1 MEFFSTTPGLFSL
14 AIIPSVIT
22 AIVGW
27 YYWRHLDKSWNQRQ
41 VSQVLQSIGVKFL
54 QGIMLPDGIE
64 GYTYIDY
71 LLLTPKG
78 FVVLDINLSEGHLF
92 GGESVD
98 EWTQVVNKKTFK
110 FNNPLYDNQTKCQA
124 VRWNVKNNIGE
135 NDSANDDLETHG
147 WIAFSS
153 AGNFP
158 KGIPENISMIKDLHD
173 DLEEKFNLSAGNSS
187 GNSGSSQNILDQLHA
202 LSTATHAEAGH

>member
-1 MEFFSTTPGLFSL
+1 MEFFSTTPGLISL
-14 AIIPSVIT
+14 AIFPSVI
-22 AIVGW
+22 ISVVGW
-27 YYWRHLDKSWNQRQ
+27 YTWRHLDRSWNQRQ
-41 VSQVLQSIGVKFL
+41 ISQVLQSIGVKFL
-54 QGIMLPDGIE
+54 QDIMLPDGIE

-78 FVVLDINLSEGHLF
+78 MVVLDINLSEGHIF

-98 EWTQVVNKKTFK
+98 EWTQVVNKKTYK

-124 VRWNVKNNIGE
+124 VRWNVKNNIAE
-135 NDSANDDLETHG
+135 NANANDDLETHG

-158 KGIPENISMIKDLHD
+158 KGIPENISMIKNLND
-173 DLEEKFNLSAGNSS
+173 DLEKKFNLSTSNDE
-187 GNSGSSQNILDQLHA
+187 SSQNILDQLYA
-202 LSTATHAEAGH
+202 LSTTTRAETGH

>member
-1 MEFFSTTPGLFSL
+1 MEFFGTPAGLFSL
-14 AIIPSVIT
+14 AVFPSLIT
-22 AIVGW
+22 GIGGW

-41 VSQVLQSIGVKFL
+41 VSQVLESIGVSYI
-54 QGIMLPDGIE
+54 QDIILPDGIE

-78 FVVLDINLSEGHLF
+78 IVVLDINLSQGHLF

-98 EWTQVVNKKTFK
+98 EWTQVVNKKTYK
-110 FNNPLYDNQTKCQA
+110 FRNPLYDNQTKCQA
-124 VRWNVKNNIGE
+124 VRWNISNNISDNTNE
-135 NDSANDDLETHG
+135 DLETHG

-158 KGIPENISMIKDLHD
+158 RGIPDNISMIKDLND
-173 DLEEKFNLSAGNSS
+173 DLEKKFNLSANS
-187 GNSGSSQNILDQLHA
+187 SGSSQDILDKLFV
-202 LSTATHAEAGH
+202 LSAETRAEAER

>member
-1 MEFFSTTPGLFSL
+1 MDFFSSPVGLFSL
-14 AIIPSVIT
+14 AIFPSIIISV
-22 AIVGW
+22 AAW
-27 YYWRHLDKSWNQRQ
+27 FYWQHLDKSWNQRQ
-41 VSQVLQSIGVKFL
+41 ISQVLQSIGVIYL
-54 QGIMLPDGIE
+54 QDIMLPDGIE

-78 FVVLDINLSEGHLF
+78 IVVLDINLSEGHIF

-98 EWTQVVNKKTFK
+98 EWTQVVNKKTYK

-124 VRWNVKNNIGE
+124 VRWNVKNKLEE
-135 NDSANDDLETHG
+135 NNFRSGDLETQG

-158 KGIPENISMIKDLHD
+158 KGIPENISMIKDLND
-173 DLEEKFNLSAGNSS
+173 DLEVKFNLSAGN
-187 GNSGSSQNILDQLHA
+187 NESSQNLLNQLFA
-202 LSTATHAEAGH
+202 LSKTTRTETGH

>member
-1 MEFFSTTPGLFSL
+1 MDFFSTPAGLFSL
-14 AIIPSVIT
+14 AIIPSILVS
-22 AIVGW
+22 VGGW

-41 VSQVLQSIGVKFL
+41 VSQVLESIGVSYI
-54 QGIMLPDGIE
+54 QDIILPDGIE

-78 FVVLDINLSEGHLF
+78 IVVLDINLSQGHLF

-98 EWTQVVNKKTFK
+98 EWTQIVNKKTYK
-110 FNNPLYDNQTKCQA
+110 FRNPLYDNQTKCQA
-124 VRWNVKNNIGE
+124 VRWNISNNISE
-135 NDSANDDLETHG
+135 NTDTSENLETHG

-158 KGIPENISMIKDLHD
+158 KGIPDNISMIKDLND
-173 DLEEKFNLSAGNSS
+173 DLEKKFNLSANS
-187 GNSGSSQNILDQLHA
+187 SGSSQDILDELFA
-202 LSTATHAEAGH
+202 LSTTTREEVGH

>member
-1 MEFFSTTPGLFSL
+1 MEFFSTVPGLLSL
-14 AIIPSVIT
+14 AIIPSI
-22 AIVGW
+22 IVSVFGW

-41 VSQVLQSIGVKFL
+41 ISQVLQSIGVKFL
-54 QGIMLPDGIE
+54 QDIMLPDGIE

-78 FVVLDINLSEGHLF
+78 MVVLDINLSEGHLF

-98 EWTQVVNKKTFK
+98 EWTQVVNKKTYK

-124 VRWNVKNNIGE
+124 VRWNIKNNT
-135 NDSANDDLETHG
+135 DTNDDLETHG

-158 KGIPENISMIKDLHD
+158 KGIPESISMIKDLD
-173 DLEEKFNLSAGNSS
+173 GDLEKKFNLSASN
-187 GNSGSSQNILDQLHA
+187 NESSQNVLDQLYA
-202 LSTATHAEAGH
+202 LSTATRAKAGH

>member
-1 MEFFSTTPGLFSL
+1 MEFFSTTAGLFSL
-14 AIIPSVIT
+14 AIFPSI
-22 AIVGW
+22 IVSVAGW

-54 QGIMLPDGIE
+54 QDIIIPDGIE

-158 KGIPENISMIKDLHD
+158 KGIPDQISMIKDLHD
-173 DLEEKFNLSAGNSS
+173 DLEKKFNLSAGN
-187 GNSGSSQNILDQLHA
+187 NESSQNILDQLYA
-202 LSTATHAEAGH
+202 LSTATRAEAGH

>member
-1 MEFFSTTPGLFSL
+1 MEFFSTPAGLFTL
-14 AIIPSVIT
+14 AIVPSILISVV
-22 AIVGW
+22 AW
-27 YYWRHLDKSWNQRQ
+27 YYWRHLDRTWNQRQ

-54 QGIMLPDGIE
+54 QDIILPDGIE

-78 FVVLDINLSEGHLF
+78 IVVLDINLSQGHLF

-98 EWTQVVNKKTFK
+98 EWTQVVSKKTYKFK
-110 FNNPLYDNQTKCQA
+110 NPLYDNQTKCQA
-124 VRWNVKNNIGE
+124 VRWNLINKNTKNNNTDNEI
-135 NDSANDDLETHG
+135 ETFG

-158 KGIPENISMIKDLHD
+158 KGIPDQVSMIKDLHSN
-173 DLEEKFNLSAGNSS
+173 LEEKFNLSANS
-187 GNSGSSQNILDQLHA
+187 NESSNTILDELHA
-202 LSTATHAEAGH
+202 ISTTTRSAAER